1 MNKSDKS
8 SQERLPELDE
18 ILDAMGAAREMGET
32 DFSGGN
38 RMARQVEKLCAGET
52 LEDVRQWCIQ
62 FRESR
67 DEATRAELAA
77 QIFERLNVARGLYAV
92 NPAAALG
99 LPFSVTGA

>member
-18 ILDAMGAAREMGET
+18 ILDAMGAAREMGEA

-38 RMARQVEKLCAGET
+38 RMARQVEKLCTGET
-52 LEDVRQWCIQ
+52 LEDVRQQCIQ
-62 FRESR
+62 FRQSR

-77 QIFERLNVARGLYAV
+77 QVFERLNAARELYVV
-92 NPAAALG
+92 NPAVG